1 MSLFYQTVIT
11 LVEFVFNLLLSAVCF
26 FVTFRVSF
34 ACLLSLIVNKIHYHH
49 HHHHHHHLFYQNI
62 ITLVEFVFNLLLS
75 AVCFFVTFRV
85 SFACLF
91 VADCQ

>member
-1 MSLFYQTVIT
+1 MY
-11 LVEFVFNLLLSAVCF
+11 C
-26 FVTFRVSF
+26 VS
-34 ACLLSLIVNKIHYHH
+34 
-49 HHHHHHHLFYQNI
+49 LFYQNI
-62 ITLVEFVFNLLLS
+62 FTLVEFVFNLLLS